1 MKKKVLAAAT
11 LVTVALFAA
20 ACGTQTGE
28 VPQSTETEESQADT
42 TGTENTEETNVGM
55 ANPWR
60 DCTEEEAGQ
69 YSVNGFK
76 APDGA
81 TNVHWSLMEAADP
94 NALPGTMVQLTY
106 DLDNAEITAREQ
118 AVSGEEIVDIS
129 GMYYEWTVSNEGIL
143 ANWAGGNMPFKSYRY
158 VGDNEYV
165 DLILW
170 FDIETGYAYSVSA
183 QAPDLD
189 GFDIQAVAE
198 QMYDPE
204 KQVWASIPDDD
215 EAENPE
221 YTGDAIMGYAEE
233 VAPSIDISGCDTFT
247 QIVDKKLEDGM
258 GYANAALLDT
268 DVLLVSSGVFD
279 DLEGGYNA
287 IDAAVF
293 EYKEGVPFEVGKICS
308 GGTAYPITVKDG
320 YLYTGSNH
328 WVCKYAMADDKLM
341 IMERA
346 SVEYDTDG
354 NGTYY
359 YESDDGGDYSS
370 VDSAE
375 AEKIFDDLISEM
387 FEGEVVLF
395 DKISR

>member
-1 MKKKVLAAAT
+1 MKKKALIAVTIATVAVLAT
-11 LVTVALFAA
+11 
-20 ACGTQTGE
+20 ACGTKTEE
-28 VPQSTETEESQADT
+28 VPQNDVVEENSAETTEA
-42 TGTENTEETNVGM
+42 EETTVGM

-60 DCTEEEAGQ
+60 DCTEEEASK

-76 APDGA
+76 APEGA
-81 TNVHWSLMEAADP
+81 TNVRWSLMEAADP
-94 NALPGTMVQLTY
+94 NTLPGTMVQLTY

-129 GMYYEWTVSNEGIL
+129 GMYYEWTVSDEGIL

-158 VGDNEYV
+158 IGDNEYV

-204 KQVWASIPDDD
+204 KQEWASIPDDED
-215 EAENPE
+215 VENPE
-221 YTGDAIMGYAEE
+221 YTSEAIMGYAED
-233 VAPSIDISGCDTFT
+233 VAPAIDISGCDTFT

-258 GYANAALLDT
+258 GYANVSLLDN

-293 EYKEGVPFEVGKICS
+293 EYRDGEPFEVGKICS
-308 GGTAYPITVKDG
+308 GGTAYPISVNNG

-328 WVCKYAMADDKLM
+328 WICKYAMADDKLM

-354 NGTYY
+354 NGTYH
-359 YESDDGGDYSS
+359 YESEDGGDTSTI
-370 VDSAE
+370 DSAE

-387 FEGEVVLF
+387 FDGEIVVF
-395 DKISR
+395 NKVSR

>member
-1 MKKKVLAAAT
+1 MKKKELFAIAIA
-11 LVTVALFAA
+11 TVAIVCT
-20 ACGTQTGE
+20 ACGTK
-28 VPQSTETEESQADT
+28 TEEIPQNTGIEESAADT
-42 TGTENTEETNVGM
+42 TVKEDTNVGM

-60 DCTEEEAGQ
+60 DCTEEEAWQ
-69 YSVNGFK
+69 NSANGFK
-76 APDGA
+76 APEGA
-81 TNVHWSLMEAADP
+81 TNVHWSMMEAADP

-106 DLDNAEITAREQ
+106 DLENAVITAREQ
-118 AVSGEEIVDIS
+118 AVPGEEIVDIS
-129 GMYYEWTVSNEGIL
+129 GLYYEWTVSDEGIL

-158 VGDNEYV
+158 IGDNEYV
-165 DLILW
+165 DLIIW

-204 KQVWASIPDDD
+204 KQFGAHIPDT
-215 EAENPE
+215 EPSENPE
-221 YTGDAIMGYAEE
+221 YTNDAIRGYAED
-233 VAPSIDISGCDTFT
+233 VAPSIDITGCDTFT

-268 DVLLVSSGVFD
+268 DILLVSSGVFD
-279 DLEGGYNA
+279 DLEGGFNA

-293 EYKEGVPFEVGKICS
+293 EYKDGVPYEVGKICS
-308 GGTAYPITVKDG
+308 GGTAYPITVNDG

-328 WVCKYAMADDKLM
+328 WICKYAISEDKLM
-341 IMERA
+341 IMESA

-354 NGTYY
+354 NGTYH
-359 YESDDGGDYSS
+359 YESGDGGDYSN

-375 AEKIFDDLISEM
+375 AEQIFDDLISEM
-387 FEGEVVLF
+387 FEGETVLF

>member
-1 MKKKVLAAAT
+1 MKKKILTATT

-20 ACGTQTGE
+20 ACGSQTGDA
-28 VPQSTETEESQADT
+28 PQTADVEESTADT
-42 TGTENTEETNVGM
+42 AETEETNVGM

-60 DCTEEEAGQ
+60 DCTEEEATQ
-69 YSVNGFK
+69 YTVNGFK
-76 APDGA
+76 APEGA
-81 TNVHWSLMEAADP
+81 TNVRWSLMEAADP
-94 NALPGTMVQLTY
+94 NTLPGTMVQLTY

-118 AVSGEEIVDIS
+118 AVSGEEITDIS
-129 GMYYEWTVSNEGIL
+129 GAYYDWTVSNEGTL
-143 ANWAGGNMPFKSYRY
+143 ANWAGGYMPFKSYRY

-170 FDIETGYAYSVSA
+170 FDIETGYAYSVCA

-204 KQVWASIPDDD
+204 KQEWASIPDD
-215 EAENPE
+215 ESEENPE
-221 YTGDAIMGYAEE
+221 YTGEAIEGYAED

-258 GYANAALLDT
+258 GYANASLLDT

-293 EYKEGVPFEVGKICS
+293 EYKDGVPFEVGKICS
-308 GGTAYPITVKDG
+308 GGTAYPISVNNG

-328 WVCKYAMADDKLM
+328 WICKYAMADDKLM

-354 NGTYY
+354 NGTYH
-359 YESDDGGDYSS
+359 YESEDGGDYSS
-370 VDSAE
+370 IDSAE
-375 AEKIFDDLISEM
+375 AEKIFDDLMSEM
-387 FEGEVVLF
+387 FDGEIVAFNKV
-395 DKISR
+395 SR